1 MRFELGYSPSL
12 QNKNMASN
20 IIDSNRYLMPR
31 CAAKMLPMLSK
42 YTLSEFLAAIQVT
55 LVEFKQQRDTIKDL
69 VSRIANCSARLSTN
83 DTRTQHH
90 DEVIKL
96 ITPNDIE
103 LIPELGNMI
112 HQRNPD
118 DKYWYAN
125 LMTLITGEL
134 FRVNDIWELV
144 DGEFGSIFDEWEQHN
159 SDAISEYILIYGNIC
174 VANIPYLPKIGD
186 DACSIP
192 FSVSDSKRIGG
203 VVGRN
208 ILCKI
213 TSIYHTSII
222 NAIQKNMIKASSE

>member
-1 MRFELGYSPSL
+1 
-12 QNKNMASN
+12 
-20 IIDSNRYLMPR
+20 MPR
-31 CAAKMLPMLSK
+31 CAPKMLPMLAK
-42 YTLSEFLAAIQVT
+42 YTLSEFLAAIHVT
-55 LVEFKQQRDTIKDL
+55 LVEFKQQRDIIKDL
-69 VSRIANCSARLSTN
+69 VTRVADCSARLSATESSIQN
-83 DTRTQHH
+83 PA
-90 DEVIKL
+90 EVIKL

-112 HQRNPD
+112 HQRDPD

-134 FRVNDIWELV
+134 FRVNDIWELA

-159 SDAISEYILIYGNIC
+159 SDAISEYILIYGNTC
-174 VANIPYLPKIGD
+174 VADIPYLPKIGD
-186 DACSIP
+186 DKCSIP

-203 VVGRN
+203 AVGRH

-222 NAIQKNMIKASSE
+222 NAIQKNIIKASAE

>member
-1 MRFELGYSPSL
+1 MAYS
-12 QNKNMASN
+12 

-55 LVEFKQQRDTIKDL
+55 LLEFKQQRDNIKDL

-83 DTRTQHH
+83 ARTQHH
-90 DEVIKL
+90 ADIIKI

-103 LIPELGNMI
+103 LIPELDNMI
-112 HQRNPD
+112 HKRDPD

-144 DGEFGSIFDEWEQHN
+144 DSEFGKIFDEWEQNN
-159 SDAISEYILIYGNIC
+159 SEAISEYIFIYGNIC
-174 VANIPYLPKIGD
+174 VADIPYLPKFGDD
-186 DACSIP
+186 DACSI
-192 FSVSDSKRIGG
+192 SDSKRIGG
-203 VVGRN
+203 SVGRN

-213 TSIYHTSII
+213 TNIYHTSII
-222 NAIQKNMIKASSE
+222 NAIKKNMIKASSE